1 MNYNGI
7 VCSYIRLSDEDCK
20 KEKNYFS
27 KSVLNQLNFIE
38 EYAKKNGLSIN
49 KNFID
54 DGYTGI
60 NFNRPAF
67 SELIN
72 DIKNKKVSVII
83 TKDFSRLGRVYNE
96 TAYYITK
103 FFPENNIR
111 YIAINEN
118 YDSVNSDSIINDI
131 KIGFKSIINDRFV
144 KENSNKI
151 KEVKKIKTEQ
161 GFYMGYTAPYGY
173 EKNYQNNKISLK
185 IDKQSAIIVKKIFEE
200 ISKGF
205 SRKQV
210 AKMLNQDNIKTPMQ
224 YKKMTKS
231 KGKNYL
237 DKWSDNIIYR
247 IVRNNV
253 YTGDNI
259 IRKTTK
265 SDYKQNKRK
274 CVSIRDRQLVKNTHP
289 AIVSEELYKKAN
301 DNIKTLNRKEKWCKR
316 YNGLLN
322 GKVVCGCC
330 KNEMEFCR

>member
-7 VCSYIRLSDEDCK
+7 VCSYVRLSDEDCK
-20 KEKNYFS
+20 KGKNDLS
-27 KSVLNQLNFIE
+27 KSILNQLNFIE
-38 EYAKKNGLSIN
+38 EYAKKNGMLIN

-54 DGYTGI
+54 DGYTGV

-72 DIKNKKVSVII
+72 DIINNKVSVII
-83 TKDFSRLGRVYNE
+83 TKDFSRLGREYND
-96 TAYYITK
+96 TVYYITE
-103 FFPENNIR
+103 FFPANNIR

-118 YDSVNSDSIINDI
+118 YDSINSDSIINDI

-151 KEVKKIKTEQ
+151 KEVKKIKTEK

-173 EKNYQNNKISLK
+173 EKYYKNNKITLK
-185 IDKQSAIIVKKIFEE
+185 IDKQSAIVVKKIFEE

-205 SRKQV
+205 SRKHV
-210 AKMLNQDNIKTPMQ
+210 ANTLNQRKIQSPMQ
-224 YKKMTKS
+224 YKKMKKS
-231 KGKNYL
+231 IGKKYL
-237 DKWSDNIIYR
+237 DKWSDSIIYR
-247 IVRNNV
+247 IVRNPV

-259 IRKTTK
+259 IRKTIK
-265 SDYKQNKRK
+265 LDYKQNKRK

-289 AIVSEELYKKAN
+289 AIVSEELYIKAN
-301 DNIKTLNRKEKWCKR
+301 ENIKTLNRKENWLEK
-316 YNGLLN
+316 YNGLLY

-330 KNEMEFCR
+330 KNKMTFCR